1 MLMSRYII
9 WLLYLRVILCILK
22 THFGFFCEFNEI
34 FGISKREN
42 II

>member
-1 MLMSRYII
+1 MVVIFKG
-9 WLLYLRVILCILK
+9 YLV
-22 THFGFFCEFNEI
+22 HFEDAFRIFCEFNEI